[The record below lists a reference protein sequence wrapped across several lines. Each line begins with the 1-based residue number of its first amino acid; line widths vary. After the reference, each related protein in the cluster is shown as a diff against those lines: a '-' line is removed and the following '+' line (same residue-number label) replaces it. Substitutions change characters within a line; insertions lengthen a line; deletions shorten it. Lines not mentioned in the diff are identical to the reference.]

1 MKFTSSVLFLL
12 ASAAVSTATETVEDV
27 GDFEHRRG
35 GMDFAPDYGQ
45 ENTNLNHNGPLPGP
59 CHDTEIAY
67 NTAVHGLLE
76 FDTKTIKE
84 YLCNNISRQ
93 EIVDFIT
100 NLDISTMDE
109 CETMIYGP
117 FDAMKFEILEMLK
130 DEDTCRAEV
139 EEELSTIPQGRKLGQ
154 IMAPLIGA
162 GSYIVGAGTGVTALG
177 DEDVS
182 APSNNGDSFDA
193 PTKWL
198 GRLGYNSGWRVDKHP
213 RFLSDVNGDGLPDV
227 VGFGDDGVMVALNN
241 GDSFDKQWLES

>member
-1 MKFTSSVLFLL
+1 
-12 ASAAVSTATETVEDV
+12 
-27 GDFEHRRG
+27 
-35 GMDFAPDYGQ
+35 
-45 ENTNLNHNGPLPGP
+45 
-59 CHDTEIAY
+59 
-67 NTAVHGLLE
+67 
-76 FDTKTIKE
+76 
-84 YLCNNISRQ
+84 
-93 EIVDFIT
+93 
-100 NLDISTMDE
+100 
-109 CETMIYGP
+109 MIYGP

-162 GSYIVGAGTGVTALG
+162 GSYIVDAGTGVTALG

-193 PTKWL
+193 PAKWL

-227 VGFGDDGVMVALNN
+227 VGFGDAGVFVALNN
-241 GDSFDKQWLES
+241 GDSFDTETEWLGGLGYNSGWRVDKHPRFLSDVNGDGLPDVVGFGNEGIFVALKS